1 MGHSTCYENS
11 VLKGKR
17 KELLVL
23 IDKIHQQTSSRWY
36 DMNSDDANSLC
47 RLIGIPSLQHLNLIL
62 KAAGFM
68 KHNSRSKSCTFCDQ
82 LFLDAVAMYNPL
94 LTIPIKVQKMGQ
106 KKHWWILLG
115 ALGKAQ
121 SGPEQLADDKRMK
134 KENETRPP
142 QYLSEYLEQAIA
154 EFVELNLTDSPEQ
167 RPFRTITPT
176 TPASTDNQVA
186 QVSPDGSI
194 ESQKGFE
201 KDDRDDIH
209 STSKA
214 SEIKANESTRD
225 GDNVDWKAKAEALG
239 GALFQATNYLH
250 SFVHCEDKMTNIED
264 VKDFLSHTAP
274 CVVTPS
280 NVLDLKQP
288 PKLSTWFGTK
298 TVEVG
303 AKHKSM
309 VAIPNGHQLERSQTI
324 TDYKKHKHAMEC
336 ISEALKKKIC
346 CFNEES
352 KFYLGAATAMTPKLS
367 GAGSEIHNFAIT
379 KAVLTTLNIPY
390 TDEQLLNALP
400 CKATTEH
407 YVEELAIHTHLV
419 YSILLE
425 EKDGRGIYLATDKAD
440 GSKVKKGCIKVL
452 SKFCPSLA
460 NDEFPDGQLVI
471 VVLDSDATGDDTEAV
486 CKGIVKS
493 IQKLPN
499 GQVLAVVGT
508 SSDSGGGGTV
518 EKAKDNLV
526 GKNVCDKYALVG
538 NCTLHNM
545 QLTGTVPMKH
555 VFGAGGV
562 GTRNIAQLLFLAYTV
577 QSSLGRRMTRELLND
592 LKDNYEHDLSEEDF
606 MAWMTELNDNP
617 DMLLT
622 MPNDARWWYTAMA
635 VDRLMRNLH
644 LWKRLAKQYVSQ
656 SNLTPVERDVGGNF
670 VSLLEQPEVMVD
682 LALLAGFFRLY
693 LFSHF
698 KFFQGVDPNV
708 GRPGWLSF
716 HVVTRFF
723 LMLED
728 LNRLLNFQEELPP
741 EMEQFEKHVR
751 ALPEDKQAGQLKKAT
766 TFFELAI
773 AEAQKMFA
781 RWLDERLFFLAA
793 FGEAPTANIVARF
806 LLDGPCNLITEDEK
820 ESEEMVFE
828 SPLHQR
834 TIDLQAFSKFIAK
847 YCCTDASKLRE
858 FRTNNPHF
866 QEYSEAFR
874 LIADG
879 LNVWDR
885 SEDNCW
891 EAAWWRL
898 EVLIDYG
905 GFPAATQ
912 FLERGNKNHNIC
924 ASNGREER
932 SINARMIVRSI
943 LIDVTNVTRVDE
955 KREASSGRQFV
966 VRAFKRLDD
975 FLMALDRVRQMI
987 SAEEFSRRYA
997 HSKSKLFEKDE
1008 TFAEQEYQENKARFE
1023 STRDVERPLYA
1034 AERRRGYDVTPLMM
1048 GRVQYGK
1055 LRKIHEPPMKD
1066 ELTRRAIPFV
1076 ASVGIKTLCG
1086 ILKNKLRDDWKSQN
1100 PGVAEKVYDEDTDK
1114 TMYFTPWIG
1123 AMNFKGIKIIQ

>member
-1 MGHSTCYENS
+1 MGA
-11 VLKGKR
+11 KR
-17 KELLVL
+17 
-23 IDKIHQQTSSRWY
+23 
-36 DMNSDDANSLC
+36 N
-47 RLIGIPSLQHLNLIL
+47 
-62 KAAGFM
+62 
-68 KHNSRSKSCTFCDQ
+68 
-82 LFLDAVAMYNPL
+82 
-94 LTIPIKVQKMGQ
+94 
-106 KKHWWILLG
+106 WWVLLG
-115 ALGKAQ
+115 VLGKAQ

-134 KENETRPP
+134 ARNMTRPP
-142 QYLSEYLEQAIA
+142 EYLSEYLEQAIA
-154 EFVELNLTDSPEQ
+154 EFVKSNPTDSSPEQ
-167 RPFRTITPT
+167 GQESTSSIRTITPT
-176 TPASTDNQVA
+176 TPASICNQVA

-201 KDDRDDIH
+201 KDDRDDIQ

-214 SEIKANESTRD
+214 SEINSNESTA
-225 GDNVDWKAKAEALG
+225 GDDDNLDWKAKAQALSRD
-239 GALFQATNYLH
+239 LCRATNYLH
-250 SFVHCEDKMTNIED
+250 SFVQHCDDKMTNIEE
-264 VKDFLSHTAP
+264 VKHFLSQTAP

-280 NVLDLKQP
+280 NVLDMKQP
-288 PKLSTWFGTK
+288 PKLSTWFAAK

-303 AKHKSM
+303 SKHKSI
-309 VAIPNGHQLERSQTI
+309 VTIPKSYELVRSQKVTALEENKNAMQRI
-324 TDYKKHKHAMEC
+324 SDALMKKQ
-336 ISEALKKKIC
+336 C

-352 KFYLGAATAMTPKLS
+352 KLYLGAATAMTPKLS

-407 YVEELAIHTHLV
+407 YVEELAIYTHLV
-419 YSILLE
+419 HSILLE
-425 EKDGRGIYLATDKAD
+425 EEDGRGIYLATDKAD

-499 GQVLAVVGT
+499 GQGVLVVVGT

-526 GKNVCDKYALVG
+526 GKKVCDEYALVG

-577 QSSLGRRMTRELLND
+577 QSSLGRRMTRELLD
-592 LKDNYEHDLSEEDF
+592 EMKDSGHDLSEEDF
-606 MAWMTELNDNP
+606 LAWIKELKANP

-622 MPNDARWWYTAMA
+622 MPNDARWWYTAIA

-644 LWKRLAKQYVSQ
+644 LWKKLAKEYNSQ
-656 SNLTPVERDVGGNF
+656 SNLTTTERDIGGNF
-670 VSLLEQPEVMVD
+670 VSLLEEPEVMVD

-698 KFFQGVDPNV
+698 KFFQGVDPNI

-728 LNRLLNFQEELPP
+728 LNRLLNFQEKLPS
-741 EMEQFEKHVR
+741 EMEPFQRYVR
-751 ALPEDKQAGQLKKAT
+751 ALPEDKQAEQLKKAII
-766 TFFELAI
+766 FIELAI
-773 AEAQKMFA
+773 GEAEKMFA

-793 FGEAPTANIVARF
+793 FGEAPTAKIVARF
-806 LLDGPCNLITEDEK
+806 LLDGPHNLITEDEI
-820 ESEEMVFE
+820 ESEEMAFK

-847 YCCTDASKLRE
+847 YCCTDASKLCE

-879 LNVWDR
+879 LNIWDR
-885 SEDNCW
+885 SKDNSW
-891 EAAWWRL
+891 EIVWWRRQ
-898 EVLIDYG
+898 VLIDYG
-905 GFPAATQ
+905 GFAAATQ

-932 SINARMIVRSI
+932 SINARMIVRST

-966 VRAFKRLDD
+966 VRTFKKLND
-975 FLMALDRVRQMI
+975 FLTDLNRVRQTTPP
-987 SAEEFSRRYA
+987 EEFDRRYA
-997 HSKSKLFEKDE
+997 HSKSKLFEKDQ
-1008 TFAEQEYQENKARFE
+1008 TFAEQEYQENKASFE

-1055 LRKIHEPPMKD
+1055 LRKIHEPPMKR
-1066 ELTRRAIPFV
+1066 ELTRRAINFLD
-1076 ASVGIKTLCG
+1076 SVGIKTLCA
-1086 ILKNKLRDDWKSQN
+1086 ILKNKQRDDWKSQN

-1114 TMYFTPWIG
+1114 TMFFTPLIG
-1123 AMNFKGIKIIQ
+1123 AFEFKIKIIQ